1 MADSAFRVLVL
12 PRGEQADI
20 SQFGAELQ
28 KICDQINTV
37 KVKVQ
42 ADPTAI
48 TDSIKTALSAVQFD
62 VQFNAASIETSIKT
76 ALTGKT
82 FDINVNP
89 VVQQGGFGGGAGGS
103 GGSGNGG
110 SGGQQR
116 QPHQQQIGQR
126 DTFAKIVASEVYL
139 EGLRKKLKVAEYNGR
154 DQSAYKAQIEAYSKG
169 LSDRKVQF
177 AANNNT
183 TVAEM
188 DKVIKQTDRFTKAQ
202 AETAAASEKA
212 RLAWD
217 AQVAKAVDLTKQM
230 DEAKQRIDTLRSYE
244 GIDEKNK
251 AGLFTRL
258 KNQPMM
264 NNLVQMTTSDGDNGK
279 QENVRKG
286 LLPDYETRLEKLKT
300 LVDQIK
306 APEFKSDTIE
316 NQRAKINELNKAYA
330 DFNQTEKQVVK
341 EMDDFQNK
349 SGNYKS
355 GFFDE
360 FVEGVS
366 KKFGWAVMAAA
377 AREARQA
384 LSQLYANVVQLDGAL
399 TQISIVTGTSGD
411 ALKSYA
417 NDAANV
423 AKEVGSTTSAII
435 SSTETYTRLGY
446 SLQDSL
452 NLADITAQY
461 ANVAAVDA
469 ESATSALTSI
479 MKGFGFDPSEM
490 EGVVDKLVK
499 VGQEYA
505 ISAGELGDA
514 MQRGGA
520 ALAAGGASFDEAL
533 AIMTAGNAATQNAD
547 TVGNALKTVSAR
559 IRSATAELT
568 EMGEEVDDIVTST
581 SKYRAEIKALSGV
594 DIMESDGQTYRSV
607 YNILKDIAE
616 VYDSLSDINKAQL
629 LEDLA
634 GKRNAQVVA
643 SIITNIDD
651 LTGSYEAAQNAAGT
665 LATANETYLDSIQGK
680 MNQLS
685 TSYEQLSMKLLSNN
699 AIKFVVD
706 ALKLLVNVLNSIDTA
721 TGGLSTMSIEITA
734 LITLLPALF
743 KAFAQ
748 SKALATFGDS
758 IKVVSSGILGL
769 ASKAIP
775 ALSGAATAASASIG
789 AAVAS
794 MGAIALAIAA
804 VVAVV
809 KGIRSA
815 IPTLSDKKAELEET
829 KSEIAEIESKLQD
842 VKSRLEELNAIENP
856 SLADQQEIDQ
866 LKEENDQ
873 LAWQLELK
881 QKLADQEE
889 TEVERAALKKYH
901 NDFSDQRESGGNPRT
916 DGVGGF
922 YNEVNY
928 AETYAAN
935 AKAAWDRYYQAL
947 EDGDAKAAEQAKASA
962 EHWESLQEKAANKA
976 GQIYQDLGKLIEEN
990 GITGKTDEGQAV
1002 LDLYNEMGIQLSNLV
1017 GISTN
1022 AATAINSVLSEYKY
1036 APLKTVLDQ
1045 MKAAGT
1051 LSAEAIQQMY
1061 EEGSK
1066 IAETG
1071 EDLENPNYLLK
1082 VFIDTLAT
1090 LLGLD
1095 LTTGTGG
1102 FELLADSL
1110 NHVGD
1115 AAGNAASAVASIDY
1129 ETVDAAKSK
1138 VEAVTGAMKDFKEY
1152 NGLTQ
1157 SSVDKLTT
1165 AFPALRD
1172 ALYDTNGKLTEQG
1185 KAALASKDAMMNLA
1199 STALKME
1206 KTINGLNYT
1215 QAQAHLKELQAE
1227 IVKTQAL
1234 MAVGL
1239 GDVSVDTS
1247 GNSRPNGNRLRGL
1260 QQQAGELQSG
1270 IADFEKYYN
1279 EMMSSLNASFTSS
1292 SSSPSSGNS
1301 TDTFKQNL
1309 ERQLKILKHQLEMEK
1324 ITYEQYYVGVA
1335 KIRDAYQKKNPT
1347 KYEEEIWNL
1356 EKEIFQGRLT
1366 TFEDFVSD
1374 YETIAENQYGDGQV
1388 VAARTAYD
1396 QILDETK
1403 KMIDWGVS
1411 YGLSEN
1417 GDFMQKVRK
1426 QWKDTCKSIM
1436 DMINNIYDDY
1446 ESYLDTFDLWGSGK
1460 SGITETAYYEK
1471 WLKDLKEAYKKGL
1484 MTYSDYVTK
1493 HNQIAGKLYETRKS
1507 SIDEIINMTI
1517 DMLKQENEDMI
1528 DAIDKQVDA
1537 YQELIDKKRELLEQ
1551 SNDELD
1557 HEQEVADLVSEIAE
1571 LQSKIAQLSL
1581 DDSREAAAKR
1591 QDLEQQLQEKQKE
1604 LDKNQREWGLDQ
1616 TKDALDEEKD
1626 AFEKAK
1632 EDEKK
1637 ILEDAND
1644 DWMSLYRKAIK
1655 MLESDWDGMYS
1666 KLQAYNDK
1674 YCDSIDGVDSLKT
1687 AWENATAAVKEYN
1700 GNVMAARNS
1709 GGDLGISPTNPMT
1722 GNLVTNGVD
1731 EEGVK
1736 SVVAQMRANSNAWHS
1751 ADATEKK
1758 RLEQENL
1765 KLGNSLSQYGL
1776 KVVRDEPT
1784 GVWYIDHKGGTRLF
1798 DKYHSGGVVGNQPTK
1813 NDREVLALLE
1823 KGELVLDDKK
1833 KQALFALFDRIGASV
1848 SAVAAEHTPY
1858 RIDNTTRAGDVFA
1871 PSVTVN
1877 ITHDGEMDESDAK
1890 KYGAVAADTVLERLR
1905 TAFNRRGM

>member
-1 MADSAFRVLVL
+1 M
-12 PRGEQADI
+12 
-20 SQFGAELQ
+20 
-28 KICDQINTV
+28 
-37 KVKVQ
+37 
-42 ADPTAI
+42 
-48 TDSIKTALSAVQFD
+48 KT
-62 VQFNAASIETSIKT
+62 T
-76 ALTGKT
+76 
-82 FDINVNP
+82 
-89 VVQQGGFGGGAGGS
+89 
-103 GGSGNGG
+103 
-110 SGGQQR
+110 
-116 QPHQQQIGQR
+116 
-126 DTFAKIVASEVYL
+126 
-139 EGLRKKLKVAEYNGR
+139 
-154 DQSAYKAQIEAYSKG
+154 
-169 LSDRKVQF
+169 
-177 AANNNT
+177 
-183 TVAEM
+183 
-188 DKVIKQTDRFTKAQ
+188 
-202 AETAAASEKA
+202 
-212 RLAWD
+212 
-217 AQVAKAVDLTKQM
+217 
-230 DEAKQRIDTLRSYE
+230 
-244 GIDEKNK
+244 
-251 AGLFTRL
+251 
-258 KNQPMM
+258 
-264 NNLVQMTTSDGDNGK
+264 
-279 QENVRKG
+279 
-286 LLPDYETRLEKLKT
+286 
-300 LVDQIK
+300 
-306 APEFKSDTIE
+306 
-316 NQRAKINELNKAYA
+316 
-330 DFNQTEKQVVK
+330 
-341 EMDDFQNK
+341 
-349 SGNYKS
+349 
-355 GFFDE
+355 
-360 FVEGVS
+360 
-366 KKFGWAVMAAA
+366 
-377 AREARQA
+377 
-384 LSQLYANVVQLDGAL
+384 
-399 TQISIVTGTSGD
+399 
-411 ALKSYA
+411 
-417 NDAANV
+417 
-423 AKEVGSTTSAII
+423 
-435 SSTETYTRLGY
+435 
-446 SLQDSL
+446 
-452 NLADITAQY
+452 
-461 ANVAAVDA
+461 
-469 ESATSALTSI
+469 
-479 MKGFGFDPSEM
+479 
-490 EGVVDKLVK
+490 
-499 VGQEYA
+499 
-505 ISAGELGDA
+505 
-514 MQRGGA
+514 
-520 ALAAGGASFDEAL
+520 
-533 AIMTAGNAATQNAD
+533 
-547 TVGNALKTVSAR
+547 SAR
-559 IRSATAELT
+559 IRSATSELT
-568 EMGEEVDDIVTST
+568 EMGEEVDDLVAST

-594 DIMESDGQTYRSV
+594 DIMVDKEGTQYKSIYQ
-607 YNILKDIAE
+607 ILTEIAK

-634 GKRNAQVVA
+634 GKRNAQVLS
-643 SIITNIDD
+643 SIITNLND
-651 LTGSYEAAQNAAGT
+651 LTGAYEAAGNAAGT
-665 LATANETYLDSIQGK
+665 LATANDVYLDSIQGK

-685 TSYEQLSMKLLSNN
+685 TSYEQLSMKLVSSDV
-699 AIKFVVD
+699 IKVLVD
-706 ALKLLVNVLNSIDTA
+706 GLKGLVNALNAVDDA
-721 TGGLSTMSIEITA
+721 TDGVSTLTVEITA
-734 LITLLPALF
+734 LIVIVPALF
-743 KAFAQ
+743 KALAG
-748 SKALATFGDS
+748 SKALVSFGTAIKGISEGIAT
-758 IKVVSSGILGL
+758 L
-769 ASKAIP
+769 IP
-775 ALSGAATAASASIG
+775 ALQVAQGTLWGTLVPILAVT
-789 AAVAS
+789 AAVA
-794 MGAIALAIAA
+794 GAILIF
-804 VVAVV
+804 
-809 KGIRSA
+809 KGIRSQ
-815 IPTLSDKKAELEET
+815 ITTLSDRKAHLEET
-829 KSEIAEIESKLQD
+829 KTDISDIENRLSE

-889 TEVERAALKKYH
+889 TEVEQAALKKYH

-947 EDGDAKAAEQAKASA
+947 EDGDEKAAAQAKASA
-962 EHWESLQEKAANKA
+962 ENWESLQEKAANKA

-1022 AATAINSVLSEYKY
+1022 AATAINSVLGEFKY

-1045 MKAAGT
+1045 MKEAGT

-1071 EDLENPNYLLK
+1071 GDLENPNYLLK

-1115 AAGNAASAVASIDY
+1115 AAGNAASAVASINY

-1138 VEAVTGAMKDFKEY
+1138 VDAVTAAMKDYKEY
-1152 NGLTQ
+1152 NGLTK
-1157 SSVDKLTT
+1157 SSVDKLTA

-1172 ALYDTNGKLTEQG
+1172 ALYDSEGKLTAQG
-1185 KAALASKDAMMNLA
+1185 RAALKSKDAMLALTKTTLASEKAINGMNLA
-1199 STALKME
+1199 EAKEELK
-1206 KTINGLNYT
+1206 KLR
-1215 QAQAHLKELQAE
+1215 AE
-1227 IVKTQAL
+1227 IYKTQLA
-1234 MAVGL
+1234 MESVGGAGSTPITERDSNRPRADGNKMRYL
-1239 GDVSVDTS
+1239 QEKAGILESQITS
-1247 GNSRPNGNRLRGL
+1247 RES
-1260 QQQAGELQSG
+1260 AIDE
-1270 IADFEKYYN
+1270 IMK
-1279 EMMSSLNASFTSS
+1279 SLNSNFTK
-1292 SSSPSSGNS
+1292 SSGGGSS
-1301 TDTFKQNL
+1301 TDKFKQAL
-1309 ERQLKILKHQLEMEK
+1309 EKQLKILKHQLEMEK
-1324 ITYEQYYVGVA
+1324 ITYEQYYAGVA

-1347 KYEEEIWNL
+1347 KYEEEIWDL

-1557 HEQEVADLVSEIAE
+1557 HEQEVADLVAEIAE

-1591 QDLEQQLQEKQKE
+1591 QDLEKQLQEKQKE

-1626 AFEKAK
+1626 AFEKEK

-1709 GGDLGISPTNPMT
+1709 GGDLGIAPTNPMT

-1751 ADATEKK
+1751 ANATEKK

-1848 SAVAAEHTPY
+1848 SAAAAERTPY